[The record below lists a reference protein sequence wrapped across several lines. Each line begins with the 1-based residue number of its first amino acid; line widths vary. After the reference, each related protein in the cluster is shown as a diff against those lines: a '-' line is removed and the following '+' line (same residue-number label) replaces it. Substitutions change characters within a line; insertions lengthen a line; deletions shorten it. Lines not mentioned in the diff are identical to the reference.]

1 MVTKAELEAEVKTL
15 RAKLRERDAK
25 IAAEAPPQPARAAVA
40 DMPGMTAEDVEAAI
54 AGIAGE
60 VEQLHRTHPMLT
72 LLAAFGTGIL
82 LSRILR

>member
-1 MVTKAELEAEVKTL
+1 
-15 RAKLRERDAK
+15 
-25 IAAEAPPQPARAAVA
+25 
-40 DMPGMTAEDVEAAI
+40 MTAEDVEAAI